1 MKARVQR
8 KRTSQI
14 APSPIFAQEERFRD
28 VRAEQCLLNIVTSSS
43 VTAQPS
49 TWSFLS
55 RHSDAEA
62 AAIRS
67 AKTSFCSD
75 AREMQS
81 CWSAS
86 QLSTQSATPGGGE
99 LGAVGEA
106 KAPQPRQPQPR
117 DRIGREHRKPRDVE
131 LRQPAAGLAYA

>member
-1 MKARVQR
+1 MKARVR
-8 KRTSQI
+8 KRTKQI

-28 VRAEQCLLNIVTSSS
+28 VRAEQCLLNIVTFSSI
-43 VTAQPS
+43 TAQPS

-62 AAIRS
+62 EAITS
-67 AKTSFCSD
+67 VKLSFCSD

-81 CWSAS
+81 CSRS
-86 QLSTQSATPGGGE
+86 
-99 LGAVGEA
+99 
-106 KAPQPRQPQPR
+106 RR